1 MIKAFYF
8 HRTRRHFHQALSDWA
23 ALSREQLKQQQW
35 MHHHR
40 RWIHVDWLHNWRYAT
55 EPTCEWALY
64 ILLQGTELSG
74 NSICVGLKQFFCI
87 WRTGAAAEAAAVVID
102 GGLTPVKIFFR
113 LRLQNLSPGVCPPS
127 VADGRWLAVVLCCV
141 CLRVMAMVSMS
152 ARCSKGNGYGFNVGA
167 LF

>member
-1 MIKAFYF
+1 MIN
-8 HRTRRHFHQALSDWA
+8 A
-23 ALSREQLKQQQW
+23 AQ
-35 MHHHR
+35 
-40 RWIHVDWLHNWRYAT
+40 VV
-55 EPTCEWALY
+55 Y
-64 ILLQGTELSG
+64 I
-74 NSICVGLKQFFCI
+74 
-87 WRTGAAAEAAAVVID
+87 

-113 LRLQNLSPGVCPPS
+113 LRLQNLFPGVCPPI